1 MVRALLMVAL
11 CTALLSDAHARRG
24 LPTAANNRAHAGV
37 AWTPG
42 SVTTMAGF
50 DSRMT
55 VNMSMDVGGFISFTE
70 PTLPLQKEGTLGFD
84 NPWVLRHGLFVL
96 PGLRVP
102 HRNRADLKWD
112 AIIKGG
118 FGPVWLADSASR
130 YELRINPALVSG
142 IDLMLRYGVWGI
154 RMENRVWYMKP
165 FSKYEKVE
173 VLTVRPQVGLAL
185 QREF

>member
-1 MVRALLMVAL
+1 MYRALLMVVL
-11 CTALLSDAHARRG
+11 CTALLSDAQARRG
-24 LPTAANNRAHAGV
+24 LPAAAKNRAHAGV

-42 SVTTMAGF
+42 SAMTVAGF

-70 PTLPLQKEGTLGFD
+70 PTAPHHKEGILGVD

-96 PGLRVP
+96 PGLRIP
-102 HRNRADLKWD
+102 HRNRAALKWD
-112 AIIKGG
+112 AIVKGG
-118 FGPVWLADSASR
+118 FGPVWLADSESR
-130 YELRINPALVSG
+130 YELQINPALVSG
-142 IDLMLRYGVWGI
+142 VDLMLRYGVWGI

-165 FSKYEKVE
+165 FSKYHKTEIP
-173 VLTVRPQVGLAL
+173 TVRPQIGLAL